1 MSTANPPFALEQQ
14 PEVFASD
21 TTSSV
26 AVHRAVRRG
35 EARRIARGLY
45 TRSGEEPIASIV
57 RRNWAAVA
65 AHYVPGG
72 VVVDRS
78 AFEAKPSDDG
88 SLFLDGGPEW
98 KTSRTYSVH
107 GLLIKARGGPGPLP
121 GDMPHMNGLSYSSRP
136 RAWLDNMRPSRAR
149 QGVSRTLKPA
159 ELEREL
165 NRLVSIRGWQA
176 LQELRDQARDVAV
189 SMNADEELQALDDL
203 IGALQGTRDAAL
215 STASGR
221 AGQRGQ
227 AFDARRSELFGAL
240 QSALLVEHFRPRGE
254 QPGSLPVL
262 PFIEAYFS
270 NWIEGT
276 EFELGEAE
284 EIVFQRAIPEGRFTD
299 AHDILG
305 TFDLINDPT
314 RRRAVPGD
322 ADELIALLLARH
334 ATMLERRPEA
344 RPGQFKEYI
353 NRAGATTFVHPD
365 LVEGTLRDGFRH
377 LETLPAGM
385 ARAVF
390 WMFLISEV
398 HPFTDGNGRIARVLM
413 NAELSAHQEQR
424 IVIPLVYRDNYL
436 QALRLLSRNGD
447 PAALI
452 RVLDVAQHYSASI
465 PWQDLQVAEK
475 ALRDTNAFVTPDE
488 ANESGVRLKL
498 PHPLV

>member
-21 TTSSV
+21 ATSSV
-26 AVHRAVRRG
+26 AVHRAVRRDQ
-35 EARRIARGLY
+35 ARRIARGLY
-45 TRSGEEPIASIV
+45 TRNVEEPIAAIV

-78 AFEAKPSDDG
+78 AFEAKPSEDG

-98 KTSRTYSVH
+98 KASRTYSVH

-121 GDMPHMNGLSYSSRP
+121 GDTPHMNGLSYSSRP

-159 ELEREL
+159 ELEHEL
-165 NRLVSIRGWQA
+165 NRLVSVRGWRA
-176 LQELRDQARDVAV
+176 LQELRDQARDVSAG
-189 SMNADEELQALDDL
+189 MNADEEAPSTRRPDRRATRHARCRSLDSVGPGRPARPGL
-203 IGALQGTRDAAL
+203 RR
-215 STASGR
+215 ASI
-221 AGQRGQ
+221 
-227 AFDARRSELFGAL
+227 ELFGAL
-240 QSALLVEHFRPRGE
+240 QSALLVEHFRPRRE

-284 EIVFQRAIPEGRFTD
+284 EIVFRQAIPEGRFTD

-305 TFDLINDPT
+305 TFDLVNDPT
-314 RRRAVPGD
+314 RRRELPGD
-322 ADELIALLLARH
+322 ADELMALLLSRH

-344 RPGQFKEYI
+344 RPGQFKEHI

-365 LVEGTLRDGFRH
+365 LVKGTLRDGFRH

-385 ARAVF
+385 ARAIF

-413 NAELSAHQEQR
+413 NAELSAHREQR

-436 QALRLLSRNGD
+436 QSLRLLSRNSD

-452 RVLDVAQHYSASI
+452 RVLDVAQRYSASI
-465 PWQDLQVAEK
+465 PWQDLQAAEQ

-488 ANESGVRLKL
+488 ANETGARLQL
-498 PHPLV
+498 PRPSV